1 MLASQVIDSA
11 TELLQDEGNVR
22 WVRPDLLGW
31 LNDGQL
37 QIVTV
42 RPDAK
47 TFTGA
52 LALVAGPRQT
62 ILATGL
68 RLMDVTRNVG
78 GRAVTLITRQEL
90 NDLNV
95 SWFTNTGKMVIK
107 HYMFDD
113 RFPKEFHCY
122 PPAAVGA
129 SVEARWSAVPVPC
142 AAETNA
148 LDLDD
153 TYKSALVDY
162 ICYRAFL
169 RDSEAP
175 SSLARSN
182 AFLQSFMLSL
192 TGKTGADQAAKPK
205 RAPE

>member
-22 WVRPDLLGW
+22 WVRADLLGW

-37 QIVTV
+37 QVVVV

-47 TFTGA
+47 TFTGP
-52 LALVAGPRQT
+52 LALVAGPLQA
-62 ILATGL
+62 ISSGGL
-68 RLMDVTRNVG
+68 RLLDVTRNVG
-78 GRAVTLITRQEL
+78 GRAITLITRQQL
-90 NDLNV
+90 NDLNTA
-95 SWFTNTGKMVIK
+95 WFTTTGKTAIK

-142 AAETNA
+142 VAETDVI
-148 LDLDD
+148 DLDD

-192 TGKTGADQAAKPK
+192 TGKTNADQAAKPK
-205 RAPE
+205 RDPA